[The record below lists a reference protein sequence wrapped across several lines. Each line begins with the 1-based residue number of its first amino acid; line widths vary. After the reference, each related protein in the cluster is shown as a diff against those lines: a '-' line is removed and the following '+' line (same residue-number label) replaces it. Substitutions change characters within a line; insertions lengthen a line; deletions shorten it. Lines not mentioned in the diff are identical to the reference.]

1 MPPPVQK
8 EKEHDKLSLPF
19 LWETPQRLATSGKEI
34 RFSLNQF
41 RKGEIN
47 DSNYRPGLADM
58 LANKIYLYDDKMTV
72 LCNTQDG
79 RVNLKEVSSLKG
91 QLAEQNRTY
100 MNRYPPAKP
109 VVLQKA

>member
-19 LWETPQRLATSGKEI
+19 LWETPQYPAPSGKEI

-47 DSNYRPGLADM
+47 DSNYRPGLAAM
-58 LANKIYLYDDKMTV
+58 LANKIRLSDET
-72 LCNTQDG
+72 
-79 RVNLKEVSSLKG
+79 
-91 QLAEQNRTY
+91 
-100 MNRYPPAKP
+100 
-109 VVLQKA
+109 